1 MRPVPDQCR
10 FPPWALIC
18 FLGLAGLVNAA
29 AQEFDDDRQYVLLRN
44 GRVLQGTL
52 RQSLDNWILR
62 FDSGASLK
70 LTFRDIDLL
79 GNSLQHLYAQMQQR
93 TQRDQMEERVEII
106 EFCLRHQLLSEAQN
120 EVAWLKQDGVPIEVW
135 NRLEIRL
142 SAARKQARLESERAL
157 VDSETPERTP
167 WQNSGPDSEVL
178 AAEYQAEIRGNPD
191 DPSGSV
197 NDDDFSMFVR
207 EVQPHLLMGCSQAL
221 CHGAQGPTGFVFERQ
236 ELGAAP
242 TRKMSQA
249 NYAMMKR
256 WIDKIGTENLKQ
268 IAQSVHGGMRKP
280 VWESDSIGTNALNVW
295 AEYRSEHVKGN
306 RQADS
311 SGIRRVGLQQGAEGS
326 PQQSEVDET
335 SPYDPEIFHRFVG
348 EQADDGPAET
358 ATESEV
364 KSIPERL
371 QSPNGGPSGIKSP
384 PRNRSRNE

>member
-1 MRPVPDQCR
+1 MRPLPYQCR
-10 FPPWALIC
+10 FSPWALIC

-29 AQEFDDDRQYVLLRN
+29 AQDFDDDRQYVLLRN

-135 NRLEIRL
+135 HRLEIRL
-142 SAARKQARLESERAL
+142 SAARKQARLESERSL
-157 VDSETPERTP
+157 VDSKTPERTP
-167 WQNSGPDSEVL
+167 RQNSGPDSEVL
-178 AAEYQAEIRGNPD
+178 AAEYQAEMTGNPD
-191 DPSGSV
+191 DPWGSV

-249 NYAMMKR
+249 NYSMVKR
-256 WIDKIGTENLKQ
+256 WIDKIGTEKLTQ

-280 VWESDSIGTNALNVW
+280 VWESDSVGTNALNVW
-295 AEYRSEHVKGN
+295 AEYRSEHVNGN
-306 RQADS
+306 REAGS
-311 SGIRRVGLQQGAEGS
+311 SEIRRVGLQQGAEDS
-326 PQQSEVDET
+326 PQQSKVDET
-335 SPYDPEIFHRFVG
+335 SPYDPEIFHRFVR

-358 ATESEV
+358 ATDSEV
-364 KSIPERL
+364 KSIPERI

>member
-1 MRPVPDQCR
+1 MRPLPYQCR
-10 FPPWALIC
+10 FSPWALIC

-29 AQEFDDDRQYVLLRN
+29 AQDFDDDRQYVLLRN

-93 TQRDQMEERVEII
+93 TQREQTEERVEII

-135 NRLEIRL
+135 HRLEIRL
-142 SAARKQARLESERAL
+142 SAARKQARLESERSL
-157 VDSETPERTP
+157 VDSKTPERTP
-167 WQNSGPDSEVL
+167 RQNSGPDSEVL
-178 AAEYQAEIRGNPD
+178 AAEYQAEMTGNPD
-191 DPSGSV
+191 DPWGSV

-249 NYAMMKR
+249 NYSMVKR
-256 WIDKIGTENLKQ
+256 WIDKIGTEKLTQ

-280 VWESDSIGTNALNVW
+280 VWESDSVGTNALNVW
-295 AEYRSEHVKGN
+295 AEYRSEHVNGN
-306 RQADS
+306 REAGS
-311 SGIRRVGLQQGAEGS
+311 SEIRRVGLQQGAEDS
-326 PQQSEVDET
+326 PQQSKVDET
-335 SPYDPEIFHRFVG
+335 SPYDPEIFHRFVR

-358 ATESEV
+358 ATDSEV
-364 KSIPERL
+364 KSIPERI

>member
-1 MRPVPDQCR
+1 MRPLPYQCR
-10 FPPWALIC
+10 FSPWALIC

-29 AQEFDDDRQYVLLRN
+29 AQDFDDDRQYVLLRN

-93 TQRDQMEERVEII
+93 TQREQTEERVEII

-135 NRLEIRL
+135 HRLEIRL
-142 SAARKQARLESERAL
+142 SAARKQARLESERSL
-157 VDSETPERTP
+157 VDSKTPERTP
-167 WQNSGPDSEVL
+167 RQNSGPDSEVL
-178 AAEYQAEIRGNPD
+178 AAEYQAEMTGNPD
-191 DPSGSV
+191 DPWGSV

-249 NYAMMKR
+249 NYSMVKR
-256 WIDKIGTENLKQ
+256 WIDKIGTEKLTQ

-280 VWESDSIGTNALNVW
+280 VWESDSVGTNALNVW
-295 AEYRSEHVKGN
+295 AEYRSEHVNGN
-306 RQADS
+306 REAGS
-311 SGIRRVGLQQGAEGS
+311 SEIRRVGLQQGAEDS
-326 PQQSEVDET
+326 PQQSKVDET
-335 SPYDPEIFHRFVG
+335 SPYDPEIFHRFVR

-358 ATESEV
+358 ATDSEV
-364 KSIPERL
+364 KSIPERI
-371 QSPNGGPSGIKSP
+371 QSPNEGPSGIKSP

>member
-1 MRPVPDQCR
+1 MRPLPYQCR
-10 FPPWALIC
+10 FSPWALIC

-29 AQEFDDDRQYVLLRN
+29 AQDFDDDRQYVLLRN

-93 TQRDQMEERVEII
+93 TQREQTEERVEII

-135 NRLEIRL
+135 HRLEIRL
-142 SAARKQARLESERAL
+142 SAARKQARLESERSL
-157 VDSETPERTP
+157 VDSKTPERTP
-167 WQNSGPDSEVL
+167 RQNSGPDSEVL
-178 AAEYQAEIRGNPD
+178 AAEYQAEMTGNPD
-191 DPSGSV
+191 DPWGSV

-221 CHGAQGPTGFVFERQ
+221 CHGAQGLTGFVFERQ

-249 NYAMMKR
+249 NYSMVKR
-256 WIDKIGTENLKQ
+256 WIDKIGTEKLTQ

-280 VWESDSIGTNALNVW
+280 VWESDSVGTNALNVW
-295 AEYRSEHVKGN
+295 AEYRSEHVNGN
-306 RQADS
+306 REAGS
-311 SGIRRVGLQQGAEGS
+311 SEIRRVGLQQGAEDS
-326 PQQSEVDET
+326 PQQSKVDET
-335 SPYDPEIFHRFVG
+335 SPYDPEIFHRFVR

-358 ATESEV
+358 ATDSEV
-364 KSIPERL
+364 KSIPERI
-371 QSPNGGPSGIKSP
+371 QSPNEGPSGIKSP
-384 PRNRSRNE
+384 PRSRSRNE